1 MGRDVL
7 YVGTYTHGTSIGIH
21 IYDVDVKNGAL
32 KERKVVPINNASY
45 MVKAHNK
52 QILYSICDEGVESFR
67 ILPDGDLEFI
77 NQAGIKGMRGC
88 HLSTDKQDHFL
99 FVAGYHDGKVTVM
112 RLNEDGSIGEIC
124 DGIFH
129 KGMGSVAERNFRP
142 HVNCVVPTCDDKY
155 LCAVDL
161 GVDHVKV
168 YAVNEQTGKLRLVDI
183 VHCPLESAPRRM
195 LFSKDGRFAYIICEL
210 KNYILAYKYDGSGNM
225 PDFERIQ
232 KISTVGDQS
241 SVNTAASGFQ
251 MSPDGKYLY
260 CSNAGEN
267 SMGVFKI
274 DPEDGMLEKLCV
286 LPVNGEYP
294 KDVDVFPDMRHVL
307 SLNHESNS
315 ITVYTVDYEKKTLA
329 MKGAPLYIET
339 PNCSL
344 MVHLDDG

>member
-1 MGRDVL
+1 MGKYVL

-21 IYDVDVKNGAL
+21 IYDMDVEKGTL

-45 MVKAHNK
+45 MVQAHNK
-52 QILYSICDEGVESFR
+52 KFIYSICDEGVEAFR
-67 ILPDGDLEFI
+67 ILPDGDLEFV
-77 NQAGIKGMRGC
+77 NQASIKGMRGC
-88 HLSTDKQDHFL
+88 HLATDKRDRFL
-99 FVAGYHDGKVTVM
+99 FIAGYHDGKVTVM

-142 HVNCVVPTCDDKY
+142 HVNCVMPTRDERY

-168 YAVNEQTGKLRLVDI
+168 YSVDDNTGKLRLVDI

-195 LFSKDGRFAYIICEL
+195 FFSKDGRFAYVICEL
-210 KNYILAYKYDGSGNM
+210 KNYILAYEYDGSGNV
-225 PDFERIQ
+225 PNFERIQ
-232 KISTVGDQS
+232 KISTVDDKTLINS
-241 SVNTAASGFQ
+241 AASGFKI
-251 MSPDGKYLY
+251 SPDGQYLY

-267 SMGVFKI
+267 SIGIFRI
-274 DPEDGMLEKLCV
+274 NQEDGTLEKLCV
-286 LPVNGEYP
+286 LPVSGEYP
-294 KDVDVFPDMRHVL
+294 KDIDVFPDMRHVL

-315 ITVYTVDYEKKTLA
+315 ITVYKVDYEKRTMA

-344 MVHLDDG
+344 IVPLDD